1 MSKLVYTID
10 GQYLENDQ
18 VKLDLK
24 TNCDSKYSELSIQ
37 QNTVQPSM
45 TQEEKNP
52 LEKFSN
58 QECESNVPKTCEPKC
73 KEDEYCDS
81 FVYNNRTNFICRPK
95 K

>member
-1 MSKLVYTID
+1 MTTLVYTID

-24 TNCDSKYSELSIQ
+24 TSCEPKYFEL
-37 QNTVQPSM
+37 NTKKNSV
-45 TQEEKNP
+45 QEEKNP
-52 LEKFSN
+52 LEKFTN
-58 QECESNVPKTCEPKC
+58 DESTLKTCDPKC

-81 FVYNNRTNFICRPK
+81 YIYNNQKNFICRPK